1 MPDSRY
7 RCGVNAIASRLPPAL
22 VLALLAA
29 ATASSQAAQDKI
41 FPDIVYPTPPDR
53 TVANT
58 DQIRKV
64 AAALRR
70 ACPEHSAVAW
80 NSAQPAA
87 ALQQLSRDMTAKL
100 AAFEITNSDAALPGP
115 PAPGSRRLILAQ
127 TRKGRVPFTLL
138 WSAGDQEVSLQ
149 ICGSRPPAA
158 GRNDDFDK
166 CVDTAPRPVQPM
178 SADCPR
184 RPGADM

>member
-7 RCGVNAIASRLPPAL
+7 RCGVNAISSRLPLAL

-29 ATASSQAAQDKI
+29 TMASSQAAQDKT

-53 TVANT
+53 TTANT

-64 AAALRR
+64 AAALGR
-70 ACPEHSAVAW
+70 ACPEQSAVVW
-80 NSAQPAA
+80 NSAQPIA
-87 ALQQLSRDMTAKL
+87 ALQQLSRDMTGKL
-100 AAFEITNSDAALPGP
+100 AAFEITNSNAALPGP
-115 PAPGSRRLILAQ
+115 PEPGSRRLILAQ

-138 WSAGDQEVSLQ
+138 WSAADQGVSLQ
-149 ICGSRPPAA
+149 ICGGRQPDA

-166 CVDTAPRPVQPM
+166 CVDTAPRPMQPM

>member
-7 RCGVNAIASRLPPAL
+7 RCGVNAIASRLPLAL

-29 ATASSQAAQDKI
+29 ATASSQAAQDNI

-64 AAALRR
+64 AAALGR

-80 NSAQPAA
+80 HRTQPAA
-87 ALQQLSRDMTAKL
+87 ALQQLSRDMTGKL

-127 TRKGRVPFTLL
+127 TRTGRVPFTLL

-149 ICGSRPPAA
+149 ICGSRQPAA
-158 GRNDDFDK
+158 GRSDNFDK
-166 CVDTAPRPVQPM
+166 CVDTAPRPMQPL
-178 SADCPR
+178 SADCLK
-184 RPGADM
+184 RPSADM